1 MVIKHLLKSVGIAII
16 SALIYS
22 IYVSDREIDSE
33 ESQKNSL
40 KTFTIVMIVS
50 FSILFIFSGGS
61 QELTPISRSGG
72 GSPTLNAKPP
82 F

>member
-1 MVIKHLLKSVGIAII
+1 MVVKHLLKSVGIAII

-61 QELTPISRSGG
+61 QELVSVASGG

>member
-61 QELTPISRSGG
+61 QELVSVASGG

>member
-1 MVIKHLLKSVGIAII
+1 MVIKNLVKSVGIALM

-22 IYVSDREIDSE
+22 IYVSDRERDSK
-33 ESQKNSL
+33 ESRKNCI
-40 KTFTIVMIVS
+40 KTFSIVMVVS
-50 FSILFIFSGGS
+50 FSILFIFSGS
-61 QELTPISRSGG
+61 QELIPISRSGG